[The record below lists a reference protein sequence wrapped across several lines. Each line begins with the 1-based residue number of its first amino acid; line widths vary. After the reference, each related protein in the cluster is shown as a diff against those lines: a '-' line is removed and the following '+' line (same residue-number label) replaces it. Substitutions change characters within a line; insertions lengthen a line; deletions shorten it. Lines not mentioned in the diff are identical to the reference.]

1 MHLADAIHFCG
12 CDPIQRYDRCH
23 PKRERR
29 LTLPQPSVS
38 PPTETRVVLRPERHD
53 AALEGWSWYDCF
65 YFSTT
70 SAFTIGVGDF
80 TPTSL
85 LSKLIWCGWSVYSTA
100 AVGLSAALI
109 GSWMTDRIAPAAT
122 ARHSSLTKGG
132 GTLA

>member
-1 MHLADAIHFCG
+1 MALSLLSLSRPFV
-12 CDPIQRYDRCH
+12 P
-23 PKRERR
+23 
-29 LTLPQPSVS
+29 L
-38 PPTETRVVLRPERHD
+38 PTETCASLLPHRFD
-53 AALEGWSWYDCF
+53 AVLEGWSWYDCL

-122 ARHSSLTKGG
+122 ARHSSPTKGG